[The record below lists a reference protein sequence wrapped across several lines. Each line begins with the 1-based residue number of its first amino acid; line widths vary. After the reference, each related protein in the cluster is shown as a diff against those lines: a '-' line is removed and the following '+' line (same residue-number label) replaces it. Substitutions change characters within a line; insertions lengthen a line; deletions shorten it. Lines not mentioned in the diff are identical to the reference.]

1 MYARFFMAI
10 IVIAFAVTR
19 AEAAGSLSVPF
30 VDGRW
35 HGGINSGS
43 GSSDFEECWASTTF
57 GDGTTLTLAERED
70 GKWRLLLSNRSWT
83 LQTSRRYDMVAQV
96 DFYPRRRF
104 VAEAR
109 SEALM
114 EIADLDGISLLG
126 LIENGH
132 TIDLRADGFNKKYD
146 LEGSAKIIEK
156 IRNCFAD
163 QKRGKTTGMTG
174 N

>member
-1 MYARFFMAI
+1 MYARFFVATFVMAY
-10 IVIAFAVTR
+10 ALTN
-19 AEAAGSLSVPF
+19 AEASGSPSVPF

-35 HGGINSGS
+35 HGGIRSGTEGS
-43 GSSDFEECWASTTF
+43 GFEECWASTTF
-57 GDGTTLTLAERED
+57 GDGTTLTLTERDD
-70 GKWRLLLSNRSWT
+70 GKWRLLLSNRSWG

-96 DFYPRRRF
+96 DFYPQRRF

-114 EIADLDGISLLG
+114 EIADLVGISLLD

-132 TIDLRADGFNKKYD
+132 TIDLNADGFNKKYD

-163 QKRGKTTGMTG
+163 RHNGKTTGVTA